1 MGNFSETIVAVPSDE
16 ANQEWLC
23 DVSDADLLD
32 AWVRDQLRSAL
43 AELINRYSVMVLS
56 VCRRGCARKVDVD
69 DAFQTTFLY
78 LARNAGSIRHP
89 ERLPGWLQRVAQRS
103 AVATWKKNR
112 LRCEPLGDP
121 PAAVEDPLD
130 QLTHR
135 HESVVLDEEL
145 ADLPEKYRAVI
156 VLHHYESTTVPD
168 LAIHFGTT
176 VGVIRGRLQRG
187 RKMLAARLRQ
197 RGLMPAVAYASVT
210 AGGVQNV
217 DAAEAVSGLLT
228 TMEDAELPD
237 PPIDFFL
244 LKPLLSE
251 GMSKMLFLSKSMLI
265 GGGLTLLLCSVSGD
279 GGEGHQAFL
288 IDDENRPSTI
298 HLMPQTLGQDSGD
311 SDVVVEMGRGVSPED
326 KGKDKAT
333 TGQALGGMGGGGMG
347 GGGMGGGGMGGG
359 GMGGGGMGGGG
370 NQIGSQGTHKK
381 NLLDAWRL
389 DSKTA
394 ENVREALDSSYK
406 FEIDVPLSG
415 LSKALSDLTGQPILL
430 NRRAVKQANQDLDMP
445 IEYSREMIP
454 LRAAMRQMLQ
464 PLYLRASIENDGIV
478 ISADHAALAKE
489 GIGTDAWI
497 NVDQEMEQDFSA
509 KLEQKGVFEF
519 IDIPLRECIRSLAS
533 KFELKMIIREADLE
547 DIGLTANEPITLSL
561 VDITLGDAL
570 NELLSSLDLTY
581 TLTGGLVAITSEEA
595 AAERLLSR
603 IYWLDGTGLTHQQAS
618 AIIQATVKPDLWQN
632 VGGPS
637 SISVFINPRA
647 GLVISTTYGCHKE
660 IERIMDTV
668 RQSQFSSDPNLEYVA
683 PPAPINFMGMGG
695 SHF

>member
-43 AELINRYSVMVLS
+43 AELITRYSVMVLS

-103 AVATWKKNR
+103 AVATWKTNR

-197 RGLMPAVAYASVT
+197 RGLMPAVAYASLT

-228 TMEDAELPD
+228 TMEGPELPD

-251 GMSKMLFLSKSMLI
+251 GMSKMLFLSKNMLV

-279 GGEGHQAFL
+279 GGEGHQAIL
-288 IDDENRPSTI
+288 IDDENRPRTI
-298 HLMPQTLGQDSGD
+298 QFMPQTLGQDSGD
-311 SDVVVEMGRGVSPED
+311 SDVVVEVGRGVSPED

-347 GGGMGGGGMGGG
+347 GGGMGGGG
-359 GMGGGGMGGGG
+359 

-381 NLLDAWRL
+381 SLLDAWRL

-406 FEIDVPLSG
+406 FEINVPLSG

-478 ISADHAALAKE
+478 ITADHAALAKE

-509 KLEQKGVFEF
+509 KREQKGVFEF
-519 IDIPLRECIRSLAS
+519 IDIPLRECIRSLAA

-595 AAERLLSR
+595 AEERLLSR
-603 IYWLDGTGLTHQQAS
+603 IYWLEGTGLTHQQAS
-618 AIIQATVKPDLWQN
+618 AIIQATVKPDVWQN

>member
-1 MGNFSETIVAVPSDE
+1 MGNSFETIAVVPRDE

-23 DVSDADLLD
+23 DSSDADLLD
-32 AWVRDQLRSAL
+32 AWTRDQLRPAL

-56 VCRRGCARKVDVD
+56 VCRRGCAREVDVD

-89 ERLPGWLQRVAQRS
+89 ERLRGWLQRVAQRS

-112 LRCEPLGDP
+112 LRCEPLRDP
-121 PAAVEDPLD
+121 PAVVEDPLD
-130 QLTHR
+130 QLTQR

-176 VGVIRGRLQRG
+176 VSAIRGRLQRG
-187 RKMLAARLRQ
+187 RKILAARLRQ
-197 RGLMPAVAYASVT
+197 RGLMPAVVYASVT
-210 AGGVQNV
+210 AGSVQNV
-217 DAAEAVSGLLT
+217 DAAEAVLRLLT

-237 PPIDFFL
+237 PPIDSFL

-251 GMSKMLFLSKSMLI
+251 GISKMLFLSKSMLV
-265 GGGLTLLLCSVSGD
+265 GGGVTLLLCIVSGD
-279 GGEGHQAFL
+279 GHQAIL
-288 IDDENRPSTI
+288 NDDENRPRTI
-298 HLMPQTLGQDSGD
+298 QLMPQTLGQDSGD
-311 SDVVVEMGRGVSPED
+311 SDVVVEIGRGASPKD
-326 KGKDKAT
+326 SAGKSSGNRMEGRPDV
-333 TGQALGGMGGGGMG
+333 GMGGGG
-347 GGGMGGGGMGGG
+347 
-359 GMGGGGMGGGG
+359 
-370 NQIGSQGTHKK
+370 IGIGDGRYPRTLQK
-381 NLLDAWRL
+381 NLLDAWKL

-394 ENVREALDSSYK
+394 ESVRVALDSSYT

-415 LSKALSDLTGQPILL
+415 LSKTLSDLTGQPILL
-430 NRRAVKQANQDLDMP
+430 NQRAVKQANQDLDLP
-445 IEYSREMIP
+445 IKYSREMTP
-454 LRAAMRQMLQ
+454 LRTAMRQMLR
-464 PLYLRASIENDGIV
+464 PLYLRASIENEGIV
-478 ISADHAALAKE
+478 ITADHAALAKE
-489 GIGTDAWI
+489 GIGTDAWL
-497 NVDQEMEQDFSA
+497 NVDDEMERDLSA
-509 KLEQKGVFEF
+509 KLQQKGVFEF
-519 IDIPLRECIRSLAS
+519 NDLPLSECISSLAA
-533 KFELKMIIREADLE
+533 KFDLKMIIRELDLE

-581 TLTGGLVAITSEEA
+581 TLTGGLVAITSQEA
-595 AAERLLSR
+595 AEERLPSR

-632 VGGPS
+632 IGGPS

-683 PPAPINFMGMGG
+683 PPAPTNFMGVGG

>member
-1 MGNFSETIVAVPSDE
+1 MGNSFETIAVVPSDE

-56 VCRRGCARKVDVD
+56 VCRRGCARTVDVD

-176 VGVIRGRLQRG
+176 VGAIRGRLQRG

-197 RGLMPAVAYASVT
+197 RGLMPAVVYASVT
-210 AGGVQNV
+210 AGSVVQNV

-237 PPIDFFL
+237 PPIDSFL

-251 GMSKMLFLSKSMLI
+251 GTSKMLFLSKSMLV
-265 GGGLTLLLCSVSGD
+265 GGGLTLLFCIVSGD
-279 GGEGHQAFL
+279 RGEGHQAIL
-288 IDDENRPSTI
+288 IDDENRPRTI
-298 HLMPQTLGQDSGD
+298 QLMPQTLGQDSGN
-311 SDVVVEMGRGVSPED
+311 SDVVVEVGNGVSPKD
-326 KGKDKAT
+326 LTGKSSESRMEGRPDV
-333 TGQALGGMGGGGMG
+333 GMGGGGMG

-359 GMGGGGMGGGG
+359 GK
-370 NQIGSQGTHKK
+370 QIGSQGAHKK
-381 NLLDAWRL
+381 NLLDAWRS
-389 DSKTA
+389 DSKTS
-394 ENVREALDSSYK
+394 ESVREALDSSYK

-430 NRRAVKQANQDLDMP
+430 NQRAVKQANQDLDMP
-445 IEYSREMIP
+445 IKYSREMIP

-519 IDIPLRECIRSLAS
+519 IDIPLRECIRSLAA

-547 DIGLTANEPITLSL
+547 DIGLSANEPITLSL

-595 AAERLLSR
+595 AEERLLSR

-632 VGGPS
+632 IGGPS

-683 PPAPINFMGMGG
+683 PPAPINFMGVGG

>member
-43 AELINRYSVMVLS
+43 AELITRYSVMVLS

-103 AVATWKKNR
+103 AVATWKTNR

-197 RGLMPAVAYASVT
+197 RGLMPAVAYASLT

-228 TMEDAELPD
+228 TMEGPELPD

-251 GMSKMLFLSKSMLI
+251 GMSKMLFLSKNMLV

-279 GGEGHQAFL
+279 GGEGHQAIL
-288 IDDENRPSTI
+288 IDDENRPRTI
-298 HLMPQTLGQDSGD
+298 QFMPQTLGQDSGD
-311 SDVVVEMGRGVSPED
+311 SDVVVEVGRGVSPED

-347 GGGMGGGGMGGG
+347 GGG
-359 GMGGGGMGGGG
+359 

-381 NLLDAWRL
+381 SLLDAWRL

-406 FEIDVPLSG
+406 FEINVPLSG

-478 ISADHAALAKE
+478 ITADHAALAKE

-509 KLEQKGVFEF
+509 KREQKGVFEF
-519 IDIPLRECIRSLAS
+519 IDIPLRECIRSLAA

-595 AAERLLSR
+595 AEERLLSR
-603 IYWLDGTGLTHQQAS
+603 IYWLEGTGLTHQQAS
-618 AIIQATVKPDLWQN
+618 AIIQATVKPDVWQN

>member
-1 MGNFSETIVAVPSDE
+1 MGKFSETIVAVPSDKAE
-16 ANQEWLC
+16 QEWLY
-23 DVSDADLLD
+23 DLSDADLLD
-32 AWVRDQLRSAL
+32 AWARDQLRPAL
-43 AELINRYSVMVLS
+43 AELTKRYSVMVLS
-56 VCRRGCARKVDVD
+56 VCRRGCAREADVD

-78 LARNAGSIRHP
+78 LASNAGAIRHP

-121 PAAVEDPLD
+121 PAVVEDPLD

-145 ADLPEKYRAVI
+145 SDLPEKYRAVI

-176 VGVIRGRLQRG
+176 VGAIRGRLQRG
-187 RKMLAARLRQ
+187 RKMLATRLRQ

-210 AGGVQNV
+210 AGSVQNV
-217 DAAEAVSGLLT
+217 DATEAVSRLFT
-228 TMEDAELPD
+228 TMEDGELPD
-237 PPIDFFL
+237 PPIDSFL

-251 GMSKMLFLSKSMLI
+251 GISKMLFLSKSMLV
-265 GGGLTLLLCSVSGD
+265 GGGLTLLFCIVSGD
-279 GGEGHQAFL
+279 GGEDYQANL
-288 IDDENRPSTI
+288 IDDENRPRTI
-298 HLMPQTLGQDSGD
+298 QLMPQTLGQDSGD
-311 SDVVVEMGRGVSPED
+311 ADVVVEMGTDVSPED

-347 GGGMGGGGMGGG
+347 GGG
-359 GMGGGGMGGGG
+359 
-370 NQIGSQGTHKK
+370 NQLGPQGAHKK
-381 NLLDAWRL
+381 NLLDAWKL

-430 NRRAVKQANQDLDMP
+430 NQRAVKQANQDLDMP

-454 LRAAMRQMLQ
+454 LRTAMRQMLQ

-478 ISADHAALAKE
+478 ITADHAALAKE
-489 GIGTDAWI
+489 GIDTDAWI
-497 NVDQEMEQDFSA
+497 NVDQEMEQDLSV

-519 IDIPLRECIRSLAS
+519 IDTPLRECISSLAA
-533 KFELKMIIREADLE
+533 KFELKMIIREAGLE

-581 TLTGGLVAITSEEA
+581 TLTGGLVAITSEVA
-595 AAERLLSR
+595 AEERLLSR

-632 VGGPS
+632 LGGPS

-683 PPAPINFMGMGG
+683 PLAPINFMSMGG

>member
-56 VCRRGCARKVDVD
+56 VCRRGCARTVDVD

-168 LAIHFGTT
+168 LAMHFGTT

-217 DAAEAVSGLLT
+217 DAAEAVSALLT
-228 TMEDAELPD
+228 TMEGAELPD

-251 GMSKMLFLSKSMLI
+251 GMSKMLFLSKSMLV

-279 GGEGHQAFL
+279 GGEGHQAIL
-288 IDDENRPSTI
+288 IDDENRPRTI
-298 HLMPQTLGQDSGD
+298 QLMPQTLGQDSGD
-311 SDVVVEMGRGVSPED
+311 SDVEVEMGRSASPED

-347 GGGMGGGGMGGG
+347 GGGK
-359 GMGGGGMGGGG
+359 
-370 NQIGSQGTHKK
+370 QIGSQGAHKK

-430 NRRAVKQANQDLDMP
+430 NQRAVKQANQDLDMP
-445 IEYSREMIP
+445 IKYSREMIP

-519 IDIPLRECIRSLAS
+519 IDIPLRECIRSLAA

-547 DIGLTANEPITLSL
+547 DIGLSANEPITLSL

-595 AAERLLSR
+595 AEERLLSR

-632 VGGPS
+632 IGGPS

-683 PPAPINFMGMGG
+683 PPAPTNFMGVGG

>member
-56 VCRRGCARKVDVD
+56 VCRRGCARTVDVD

-168 LAIHFGTT
+168 LAMHFGTT

-217 DAAEAVSGLLT
+217 DAAEAVSALLT
-228 TMEDAELPD
+228 TMEGAELPD

-251 GMSKMLFLSKSMLI
+251 GMSKMLFLSKSMLV

-279 GGEGHQAFL
+279 GGEGHQAIL
-288 IDDENRPSTI
+288 IDDENRPRTI
-298 HLMPQTLGQDSGD
+298 QLMPQTLGQDSGD
-311 SDVVVEMGRGVSPED
+311 SDVVVEMGRSASPED

-347 GGGMGGGGMGGG
+347 GGGK
-359 GMGGGGMGGGG
+359 
-370 NQIGSQGTHKK
+370 QIGSQGAHKK

-430 NRRAVKQANQDLDMP
+430 NQRAVKQANQDLDMP
-445 IEYSREMIP
+445 IKYSREMIP

-519 IDIPLRECIRSLAS
+519 IDIPLRECIRSLAA

-547 DIGLTANEPITLSL
+547 DIGLSANEPITLSL

-595 AAERLLSR
+595 AEERLLSR

-632 VGGPS
+632 IGGPS

-683 PPAPINFMGMGG
+683 PPAPTNFMGVGG

>member
-347 GGGMGGGGMGGG
+347 GGG
-359 GMGGGGMGGGG
+359 

>member
-1 MGNFSETIVAVPSDE
+1 MGNSFETIAVVPSDE

-23 DVSDADLLD
+23 DLSDADLLD
-32 AWVRDQLRSAL
+32 AWARDQLPPAL
-43 AELINRYSVMVLS
+43 AELIKRYSEMVLS
-56 VCRRGCARKVDVD
+56 VCRRGCARTVDVE

-78 LARNAGSIRHP
+78 LARNAESIRHP

-135 HESVVLDEEL
+135 HESVVLDKEL
-145 ADLPEKYRAVI
+145 SDLPEKYRAVI
-156 VLHHYESTTVPD
+156 VLHHYESMTVPE

-176 VGVIRGRLQRG
+176 VGAIRGRLQRG
-187 RKMLAARLRQ
+187 KKMLAARLRQ

-210 AGGVQNV
+210 AGSVQNV
-217 DAAEAVSGLLT
+217 DAAEAVSRLLT
-228 TMEDAELPD
+228 TMEGGELPD
-237 PPIDFFL
+237 PPIDSFL
-244 LKPLLSE
+244 LKSLLSE
-251 GMSKMLFLSKSMLI
+251 GISTMLFLSKSMMV
-265 GGGLTLLLCSVSGD
+265 GGGLALLFFIFSGD
-279 GGEGHQAFL
+279 GDEGYQANSIDGESRL
-288 IDDENRPSTI
+288 RTI
-298 HLMPQTLGQDSGD
+298 QLLPQTLGQESGG
-311 SDVVVEMGRGVSPED
+311 SDVVVEIGSGVST
-326 KGKDKAT
+326 KDSTRKSGGNGMEGMPDMGMA
-333 TGQALGGMGGGGMG
+333 GVGGMGGGGG
-347 GGGMGGGGMGGG
+347 GKSV
-359 GMGGGGMGGGG
+359 
-370 NQIGSQGTHKK
+370 GSQGAREK
-381 NLLDAWRL
+381 NLLDAWKL

-394 ENVREALDSSYK
+394 ENVRKALDSSYK

-415 LSKALSDLTGQPILL
+415 LSKALSDLTGQPVLL
-430 NRRAVKQANQDLDMP
+430 NQRAVKQANQDLDVP

-519 IDIPLRECIRSLAS
+519 IDIPLRECIRSLAA

-547 DIGLTANEPITLSL
+547 DIGLSANEPITLSL

-595 AAERLLSR
+595 AEERLLSR

-632 VGGPS
+632 IGGPS

-683 PPAPINFMGMGG
+683 PPAPTNFMGVGG

>member
-56 VCRRGCARKVDVD
+56 VCRRGCARTVDVD

-168 LAIHFGTT
+168 LAMHFGTT

-197 RGLMPAVAYASVT
+197 RGLMPAVAYVSVT

-217 DAAEAVSGLLT
+217 DAAEAVSALLT
-228 TMEDAELPD
+228 TMEGAELPD

-251 GMSKMLFLSKSMLI
+251 GMSKMLFLSKSMLV
-265 GGGLTLLLCSVSGD
+265 GGGLTLLLCSVFGD
-279 GGEGHQAFL
+279 GGEGHQAIL
-288 IDDENRPSTI
+288 IDDENRPRTI
-298 HLMPQTLGQDSGD
+298 QLMPQTLGQDSGD
-311 SDVVVEMGRGVSPED
+311 SDVVVEMGRSASPED

-359 GMGGGGMGGGG
+359 GK
-370 NQIGSQGTHKK
+370 QIGSQGAHKK

-430 NRRAVKQANQDLDMP
+430 NQRAVKQANQDLDMP
-445 IEYSREMIP
+445 IKYSREMIP

-519 IDIPLRECIRSLAS
+519 IDIPLRECIRSLAA

-547 DIGLTANEPITLSL
+547 DIGLSANEPITLSL

-595 AAERLLSR
+595 AEERLLSR

-632 VGGPS
+632 IGGPS

-683 PPAPINFMGMGG
+683 PPAPTNFMGVGG

>member
-43 AELINRYSVMVLS
+43 AELITRYSVMVLS

-103 AVATWKKNR
+103 AVATWKTNR

-228 TMEDAELPD
+228 TMEGPELPD

-251 GMSKMLFLSKSMLI
+251 GMSKMLFLSKNMLV

-279 GGEGHQAFL
+279 GGEGHQAIL
-288 IDDENRPSTI
+288 IDDENRPRTI
-298 HLMPQTLGQDSGD
+298 QLMPQTLGQDSGD
-311 SDVVVEMGRGVSPED
+311 SDVVVEVGRGVSPED

-347 GGGMGGGGMGGG
+347 GGG
-359 GMGGGGMGGGG
+359 
-370 NQIGSQGTHKK
+370 NQIGFQGTHKN

-406 FEIDVPLSG
+406 FEINVPLSG

-478 ISADHAALAKE
+478 ITADHAALAKE

-509 KLEQKGVFEF
+509 KREQKGVFEF
-519 IDIPLRECIRSLAS
+519 IDIPLRECIRSLAA

-595 AAERLLSR
+595 AEERLLSR
-603 IYWLDGTGLTHQQAS
+603 IYWLEGTGLTHQQAS